1 MSEDT
6 PLRRSRRPSIPGAIL
21 RAHYME
27 PRGVSVSDLAGAAGV
42 SRKHMSQ
49 VVNGHKR
56 IEAALAVRLGRVFG
70 TSPAF
75 WLNLQAAVD
84 TYDAACDLADWTPGR
99 TFDAPV
105 AAG

>member
-6 PLRRSRRPSIPGAIL
+6 PLRRERRPSIPGAIL
-21 RAHYME
+21 RAHYMD
-27 PRGVSVSDLAGAAGV
+27 PRGVSVSDLAEAVGV

-56 IEAALAVRLGRVFG
+56 IEAALAVRLARVLD

-75 WLNLQAAVD
+75 WMNLQSAVD
-84 TYDAACDLADWTPGR
+84 AFDAARDLADWTPSR
-99 TFDAPV
+99 TFEAHV
-105 AAG
+105 AAE